1 MYIHILSTES
11 DGKPTLPQ
19 LLDFPGKS
27 GGINIPERI
36 GVHYKT
42 FGIFLL
48 KDENGAKIDTIGK
61 EEGELVHVNLKILS
75 KWLQGEGMQPPMWS
89 TIIEVLKKSNL
100 GVLAEE
106 ISSVIEC

>member
-1 MYIHILSTES
+1 M
-11 DGKPTLPQ
+11 PQ
-19 LLDFPGKS
+19 LLNFPGKS
-27 GGINIPERI
+27 GEINIPEKM
-36 GVHYKT
+36 GTNYKT
-42 FGIFLL
+42 FGILL
-48 KDENGAKIDTIGK
+48 LQDDNGAKIDSIIAK
-61 EEGELVHVNLKILS
+61 EEGESIHISLKILS

>member
-1 MYIHILSTES
+1 M
-11 DGKPTLPQ
+11 PQ
-19 LLDFPGKS
+19 LLNFPGKS
-27 GGINIPERI
+27 GEINIPERI

-42 FGIFLL
+42 FGIHLL
-48 KDENGAKIDTIGK
+48 QDDNGAKIDSIAK
-61 EEGELVHVNLKILS
+61 DEGESIHISLKILS

-100 GVLAEE
+100 GILAEE

>member
-11 DGKPTLPQ
+11 GGKPTLPQ
-19 LLDFPGKS
+19 LLNFPGKS

-42 FGIFLL
+42 FGTFLL
-48 KDENGAKIDTIGK
+48 NDENGAKIDSIAK
-61 EEGELVHVNLKILS
+61 EERELTHIILKILS
-75 KWLQGEGMQPPMWS
+75 RWLQGEGMQPAMWS
-89 TIIEVLKKSNL
+89 TIIEVLKASNL

-106 ISSVIEC
+106 ISSVIEW